1 MLKGFRRN
9 FLLKGNIKKKKKS
22 LLSTRGTFLNLTP
35 DSEHLRFKASDNF
48 KILQK
53 SKLFS

>member
-1 MLKGFRRN
+1 MLKSFRRN

-22 LLSTRGTFLNLTP
+22 LSSTRGTFLNLTP